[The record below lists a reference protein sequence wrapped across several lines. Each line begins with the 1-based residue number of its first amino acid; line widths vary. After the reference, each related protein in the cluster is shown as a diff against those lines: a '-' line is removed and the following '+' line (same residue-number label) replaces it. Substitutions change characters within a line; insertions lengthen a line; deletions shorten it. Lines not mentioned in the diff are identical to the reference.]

1 MLNPI
6 KTPLQMLYEQA
17 GVPHLSGGGKGD
29 VLMQFSASI
38 QKAIRDYTR
47 ATGKAPT
54 PQEVKQL
61 EDYVR
66 SLSKPTGGQQQTLA
80 RTAAME
86 PNANKLVDEF
96 GRPYAPMVDPKT
108 GKLTTPERAQGFTV
122 SNQFEVNPQTRK
134 ARKGSYEKGY
144 DEVARPDEFVQIAN
158 VGRASNRTNQ
168 RSTLPSTEEL
178 LAMQHNAENAVDD
191 LSGLA
196 AASKAPNETYGLT
209 EGPTSASQIFAD
221 TSGAIEHGALLG
233 SKQNDLREQL
243 VMALNPQAGEKVA
256 RPLKADIE
264 RARQS
269 FLERGIEPDQED
281 IINAILADRNA
292 AQHNY
297 LGINPTAERPFND
310 PKAGK
315 VSPEYLA
322 WQEKMRAAGMPE
334 RVWGRNPADW
344 DPVHKRNYLLDTA
357 PEDRL
362 PFAADWNLEDLV
374 TNQGKKNVVK
384 KAEGG
389 FIPSPRDM
397 RATLLVNGYAGGG
410 RPSQFDPVEYDP
422 YTATRREDYNMGLPE
437 SQMLDTREQGRISAY
452 NPTPRERIAEVG
464 QNFLENIGIR
474 RPIARRASQSV
485 AGGPSSPF
493 ATMGTNATNMGL
505 DKIGLVDAAMFS
517 RPGFVA
523 ALPLIAGE
531 VGQTIGQGDYA
542 GAMTGALA
550 AGAMGY
556 PGLYAGK
563 KLYNKAKTIPASIS
577 RQASKVNPRYAAG
590 LGATGLTGL
599 NAYPDE

>member
-1 MLNPI
+1 MLNPF
-6 KTPLQMLYEQA
+6 KTPMQMLYEQA
-17 GVPHLSGGGKGD
+17 GVPHLAGGGKGD

-178 LAMQHNAENAVDD
+178 LAMQHNAENAMDD
-191 LSGLA
+191 LGGLA

-233 SKQNDLREQL
+233 SKQGDLREQL

-269 FLERGIEPDQED
+269 FLARGIEPDQED

-374 TNQGKKNVVK
+374 TNQGKKNVFK

-410 RPSQFDPVEYDP
+410 RPEQPTPQQMQRMFANSRMGMDPVEKAYLDLYERSTP
-422 YTATRREDYNMGLPE
+422 
-437 SQMLDTREQGRISAY
+437 QMKAY
-452 NPTPRERIAEVG
+452 APSPKERIANLG
-464 QNFLENIGIR
+464 QGFLEKMGV
-474 RPIARRASQSV
+474 RPATARRTAQTVVGGQSSLLP
-485 AGGPSSPF
+485 GGF
-493 ATMGTNATNMGL
+493 
-505 DKIGLVDAAMFS
+505 GLVDAAAFH
-517 RPGFVA
+517 PVGFA
-523 ALPLIAGE
+523 ATLPLQASEMGHS
-531 VGQTIGQGDYA
+531 VAQGNYDDA
-542 GAMTGALA
+542 LLA
-550 AGAMGY
+550 AGMSN
-556 PGLYAGK
+556 PGLRAAKGMYDKLKVLPTAAGRYAM
-563 KLYNKAKTIPASIS
+563 
-577 RQASKVNPRYAAG
+577 QNPRIVGGMGASSAA
-590 LGATGLTGL
+590 GL

>member
-17 GVPHLSGGGKGD
+17 GVPHLAGGGKGD
-29 VLMQFSASI
+29 VLMQFTASI

-66 SLSKPTGGQQQTLA
+66 SLSKPTGSRPQTMA
-80 RTAAME
+80 RTAAQE
-86 PNANKLVDEF
+86 PFANKLVDEF
-96 GRPYAPMVDPKT
+96 GRPYSPMMDPKT
-108 GKLTTPERAQGFTV
+108 GQLTTPERAQGFTV
-122 SNQFEVNPQTRK
+122 GNQFEVNPQTRK

-144 DEVARPDEFVQIAN
+144 DAVARPDEFVQIAN
-158 VGRASNRTNQ
+158 VGRTSNRTNL
-168 RSTLPSTEEL
+168 RSTMPSTEEL

-191 LSGLA
+191 LGSGLA
-196 AASKAPNETYGLT
+196 ATKAPNETYGMT
-209 EGPTSASQIFAD
+209 EGPTSASQVFAD
-221 TSGAIEHGALLG
+221 TAGAIEHGALLEG
-233 SKQNDLREQL
+233 KQGDLREQL
-243 VMALNPQAGEKVA
+243 VLALNPQAGEKVA

-269 FLERGIEPDQED
+269 FLARGIEPDQED

-297 LGINPTAERPFND
+297 LGFNPTAERPFND

-315 VSPEYLA
+315 VSPEYLE

-362 PFAADWNLEDLV
+362 PFAADWNLEDLM

-397 RATLLVNGYAGGG
+397 RATLLVNGYDKGG
-410 RPSQFDPVEYDP
+410 RTEQPTPEQMHRLMAYSRMGMEPVEKAYLERYEEIQP
-422 YTATRREDYNMGLPE
+422 QAQEYKPSPSERLAAT
-437 SQMLDTREQGRISAY
+437 
-452 NPTPRERIAEVG
+452 G
-464 QNFLENIGIR
+464 QDFLERVGIR
-474 RPIARRASQSV
+474 RPIARRASQT
-485 AGGPSSPF
+485 AFGGTSSALPGGF
-493 ATMGTNATNMGL
+493 GL
-505 DKIGLVDAAMFS
+505 ADVAAMTTA
-517 RPGFVA
+517 P
-523 ALPLIAGE
+523 
-531 VGQTIGQGDYA
+531 
-542 GAMTGALA
+542 GALA
-550 AGAMGY
+550 YGPISAANIGHNI
-556 PGLYAGK
+556 GK
-563 KLYNKAKTIPASIS
+563 GDY
-577 RQASKVNPRYAAG
+577 
-590 LGATGLTGL
+590 LGAGVESLNLLPFGGMAKRALTGR
-599 NAYPDE
+599 